1 MRAPGNLLAAAVA
14 GSTNAPAPYGAKNNP
29 DRQGV

>member
-1 MRAPGNLLAAAVA
+1 MRAPGNLLAAAA